1 MESYFGYLSLILLK
15 ILKTH
20 IMKNLMIFALF
31 IFCLV
36 AAQVSFAQTTDEVV
50 EKYVTAL
57 GGKEKM
63 LALKTVKMT
72 GAMSVQ
78 GADVALVV
86 TRKHMVGS
94 RTDISVMGT
103 ENFQLVTPEKSWSYM
118 PVQGQSSPEEAPED
132 QHKSMINQLDVQG
145 ALVNY
150 KEKGHSVEFKGKET
164 VDGTECYK
172 LTVVF
177 KTGKTSTYYINTKTD
192 RLLKSTSMV
201 SRNGEEM
208 EMSTSFSDYKQNKDG
223 YWFAYSTTTPQGEL
237 SYSLIETNIPVDDSI
252 FKAN

>member
-1 MESYFGYLSLILLK
+1 
-15 ILKTH
+15 
-20 IMKNLMIFALF
+20 MIFALF

-36 AAQVSFAQTTDEVV
+36 AAQVSFAQTTDEIV

-78 GADVALVV
+78 GADVALVI

-103 ENFQLVTPEKSWSYM
+103 ENYQLVTPDKSWSFM
-118 PVQGQSSPEEAPED
+118 PIQGNSSPEEATEE
-132 QHKSMINQLDVQG
+132 QHKSQVGQLDIQG
-145 ALVNY
+145 TLFNY
-150 KEKGHSVEFKGKET
+150 KEKGHKVEYKGKET

-172 LTVVF
+172 LAIVS
-177 KTGKTSTYYINTKTD
+177 KNGKDITYFIDTKTD
-192 RLLKSTSMV
+192 RLFKSTSKS

-208 EMSTSFSDYKQNKDG
+208 EIATTFADYKQTKDG
-223 YWFAYSTTTPQGEL
+223 YWFAHSTTTPQGEL
-237 SYSLIETNIPVDDSI
+237 SISSIETNTIVDDSI